1 MNSESMI
8 SQTGRQMDYCTQ
20 YASILRAQQRFVN
33 FCSNFIKKIGV
44 QSQLRHFKRLLTHS
58 FVSGKKSAV
67 IIFRLEP
74 DIQLVD
80 DENDPLPQFKTE
92 KKHLRQSPKNLARK
106 KKSLNR
112 SLAQLSFSR
121 VEWLLLCFFWPRK
134 SLFYLGV

>member
-33 FCSNFIKKIGV
+33 FCSNLYKIGV

-106 KKSLNR
+106 KKFKP
-112 SLAQLSFSR
+112 QFSTIII
-121 VEWLLLCFFWPRK
+121 
-134 SLFYLGV
+134 

>member
-67 IIFRLEP
+67 IIFRLESQ
-74 DIQLVD
+74 IFNWLMMKMT
-80 DENDPLPQFKTE
+80 LFLSL
-92 KKHLRQSPKNLARK
+92 KHLRVQSKK
-106 KKSLNR
+106 SCKKSLNR
-112 SLAQLSFSR
+112 SLAQLSFCCYSA
-121 VEWLLLCFFWPRK
+121 FGPGNHYFTFQSSK
-134 SLFYLGV
+134 AIKHIG